1 MAIWWRYRLAV
12 ISLALAFSL
21 TTACGGGDTDVDD
34 PDTCEGDSCEEPD
47 VGPDADECDPGVDEC
62 NEDPDVDEPG
72 FCSDDNDCSAGR
84 YCYDDSCVSETFI
97 CTLLNCAGQ
106 PGVCDP
112 EARECVNA
120 EVCTSVNDCLEGNLC
135 VANRC
140 EPEAD
145 LCSECA
151 ENEECVYDRT
161 NLSVSCV
168 DPTIVCEADARSCD
182 GDTLVVCNADGTQ
195 EARINCRE
203 GCDGTELRCILPE
216 ADSCADAYEVLD
228 GDSFEIDWTEFS
240 NYYQPSEES
249 ACVPINRLF
258 NTSGADVSFKA
269 TVPPGEQLTVSMTS
283 AVDYGAIY
291 LLEECVDVVESCV
304 EPNATDFIRGEEEFV
319 RAAAY
324 TNDTDAPVTLTII
337 ADTGV
342 GTLDN
347 PATLDFSIGLPLC
360 DPGTYQCT
368 DGQREVCNAFGNE
381 YRELPFCPFGCGEE
395 PDQCAEAPNSVCSE
409 AVDLAAEG
417 MTYSSTVSDLGVG
430 AQVRYGSGGSL
441 DGDQCNFASSS
452 RQDDLVGG
460 TGYFSVDLVAGQRI
474 TATLAAEAD
483 MAMWISRGC
492 PDIQPED
499 SEDET
504 NLNCQRATN
513 IGGASSTETLTYV
526 AAVSDT
532 FILAV
537 QAVEEDDA
545 EGEFVLDVNI
555 EDPVCDGLDNGS
567 ILGCFDEDTLSICNG
582 DFPTFYSCEGGC
594 VDGACGT
601 PRGDRCVDAINLA
614 VGESYEGDFA
624 NITNKL
630 NAPGSCFEGSAPGGR
645 DAVFAVEL
653 EANDILEATLVS
665 DVYAGIYVLSDC
677 PGLDT
682 ISGACEVG
690 VLDGEAE
697 DQYVEYFVEEAG
709 TYYVVVDA
717 GTSAT
722 EAGTFTLS
730 LNTRQGVCSPSTTFC
745 ADGAFQTCSETGDSV
760 VDSVAC
766 PFACNP
772 DGTQCGGPESP
783 NNVCSSSLLIDA
795 STTITDVFGKTGAVR
810 FERNYVL
817 TDAAECYDGT
827 STNGRDAVYQIQLDP
842 TEGVVV
848 TYQAAD
854 PSGGDPVMYLVE
866 SCAEASDI
874 DTTCVA
880 SATGSGSEIDYISE
894 EGGTYY
900 LILDHTQGADLTND
914 AFEVS
919 FEFFDTPCDTLS
931 TQACVDG
938 GMTIEI
944 CDERGNQELIE
955 CDFGCALDESDP
967 ENVEAYCL
975 DRQGDTCSRPFEV
988 LTDTYTYTDSL
999 SGYSNTYTPYSE
1011 ASGTSCTGWRGA
1023 GGEVVFA
1030 VPMTVGDEL
1039 TATMTSQFDGAFWI
1053 TGNCANAEIATLECQ
1068 VGSDAT
1074 FGAGTESLTFE
1085 AISDKTYFIMVD
1097 SVDFGA
1103 TGTFELQVDITRA
1116 P

>member
-1 MAIWWRYRLAV
+1 M
-12 ISLALAFSL
+12 
-21 TTACGGGDTDVDD
+21 GPDVDCD
-34 PDTCEGDSCEEPD
+34 PDTEECGENPD
-47 VGPDADECDPGVDEC
+47 GGGTGV
-62 NEDPDVDEPG
+62 
-72 FCSDDNDCSAGR
+72 CSDDNDCSAGR

-112 EARECVNA
+112 AARECVNA

-145 LCSECA
+145 LCSECS

-168 DPTIVCEADARSCD
+168 DPTIVCEADTRSCD
-182 GDTLVVCNADGTQ
+182 GDTLVVCNANGTQ

-216 ADSCADAYEVLD
+216 ADSCADAYEVVD

-258 NTSGADVSFKA
+258 NTSGADVAFSA

-304 EPNATDFIRGEEEFV
+304 EPSATDFIRGEDQFV

-360 DPGTYQCT
+360 EPGTYQCAE
-368 DGQREVCNAFGNE
+368 GQREVCNAFGNA
-381 YRELPFCPFGCGEE
+381 YTQLPFCPFGCGAEA
-395 PDQCAEAPNSVCSE
+395 DQCAEAPNSVCSA

-417 MTYSSTVSDLGVG
+417 MTYSSTVADLGVG

-513 IGGASSTETLTYV
+513 IAGASSTETLTYV

-537 QAVEEDDA
+537 QAVEEGDA
-545 EGEFVLDVNI
+545 EGEFVLDVSI
-555 EDPVCDGLDNGS
+555 EDPVCAGLANGS
-567 ILGCFDEDTLSICNG
+567 VLGCFDADTLSICNG
-582 DFPTFYSCEGGC
+582 DFPTFYGCEGGC

-601 PRGDRCVDAINLA
+601 PRGDRCIDAITLA
-614 VGESYEGDFA
+614 PGASFEGDFA

-630 NAPGSCFEGSAPGGR
+630 NAPSSCFEGTPPGGR

-653 EANDILEATLVS
+653 NANDILEATLTT
-665 DVYAGIYVLSDC
+665 DVYAGIYVLNNC

-690 VLDGEAE
+690 MLDGDAE
-697 DQYVEYFVEEAG
+697 NQYVEFFAEVAG

-717 GTSAT
+717 GTTAT
-722 EAGTFTLS
+722 ETGAFTLS
-730 LNTRQGVCSPSTTFC
+730 LNTRQGVCAPNSTFC
-745 ADGAFQTCSETGDSV
+745 ANGAFQTCSETGDSV
-760 VDSVAC
+760 VESVNC

-772 DGTQCGGPESP
+772 AGTQCGGPQSP
-783 NNVCSSSLLIDA
+783 NNTCTSSLLIDA
-795 STTITDVFGKTGAVR
+795 STTITDVFGKAGDVR
-810 FERNYVL
+810 FERNYLL
-817 TDAAECYDGT
+817 TSDADCYDGA
-827 STNGRDAVYQIQLDP
+827 STNGRDAVYQLQLDP
-842 TEGVVV
+842 TEGVVI
-848 TYQAAD
+848 TYEASSSAN
-854 PSGGDPVMYLVE
+854 GEPVMYLVE
-866 SCAEASDI
+866 DCADSTAIRTSCIASSVGDGG
-874 DTTCVA
+874 V
-880 SATGSGSEIDYISE
+880 IDYISE
-894 EGGTYY
+894 DGGTYF
-900 LILDHTQGADLTND
+900 LIVDHTDVADLAND
-914 AFEVS
+914 AFAVS
-919 FEFFDTPCDTLS
+919 FELFDTPCDTLNV
-931 TQACVDG
+931 QRCING
-938 GMTIEI
+938 GTTIEI

-955 CDFGCALDESDP
+955 CDYGCALDNSDP
-967 ENVEAYCL
+967 QNVEAFCQV
-975 DRQGDTCSRPFEV
+975 REGDTCERPFEI
-988 LTDTYTYTDSL
+988 LTNSYTYTDSL
-999 SGYSNTYTPYSE
+999 SGYSNTYTPYIE

-1030 VPMTVGDEL
+1030 VPMTEQDVL
-1039 TATMTSQFDGAFWI
+1039 TASITSQFDGALWV
-1053 TGNCANAEIATLECQ
+1053 TGNCDNPDLATFEC
-1068 VGSDAT
+1068 VDGSDDV
-1074 FGAGTESLTFE
+1074 FGEGTETLTLS
-1085 AISDKTYFIMVD
+1085 AGSTKTYFIMVD

>member
-1 MAIWWRYRLAV
+1 M
-12 ISLALAFSL
+12 ALAFSL
-21 TTACGGGDTDVDD
+21 TTACGGGETDVDD

-47 VGPDADECDPGVDEC
+47 VGPDVDECDPTVDEC
-62 NEDPDVDEPG
+62 DEEPDGGEPG
-72 FCSDDNDCSAGR
+72 VCSDDNDCSAGR
-84 YCYDDSCVSETFI
+84 YCYDDSCVSDTFI

-112 EARECVNA
+112 AARECVNA

-135 VANRC
+135 VANQC
-140 EPEAD
+140 QPEAD
-145 LCSECA
+145 LCSECS

-216 ADSCADAYEVLD
+216 ADSCADAYEVVD

-240 NYYQPSEES
+240 NYYQPTEES

-304 EPNATDFIRGEEEFV
+304 EPSATDFIRGEEEFV

-324 TNDTDAPVTLTII
+324 TNETDAPVTLTII

-360 DPGTYQCT
+360 EPGTYVCAE
-368 DGQREVCNAFGNE
+368 GQREVCNAFGNA
-381 YRELPFCPFGCGEE
+381 YRQLPFCPFGCGEE
-395 PDQCAEAPNSVCSE
+395 ADQCAEAPNSVCSA

-417 MTYSSTVSDLGVG
+417 MTYSSTVRDLGVD

-441 DGDQCNFASSS
+441 DGDQCNFSSSS
-452 RQDDLVGG
+452 RDDDLVGG
-460 TGYFSVDLVAGQRI
+460 SGYFSVELEAGQRL
-474 TATLAAEAD
+474 TATLASEAD

-504 NLNCQRATN
+504 NLNCQRAAN
-513 IGGASSTETLTYV
+513 IAGASGTETLTYV

-537 QAVEEDDA
+537 QAVGEDDN

-567 ILGCFDEDTLSICNG
+567 VLGCFDEDTLSICNG

-594 VDGACGT
+594 TDGACGT
-601 PRGDRCVDAINLA
+601 PRGDRCVDAISLA

-630 NAPGSCFEGSAPGGR
+630 NAPGGCFEGAVPGGR

-665 DVYAGIYVLSDC
+665 DVYAGIYILSDC

-697 DQYVEYFVEEAG
+697 DQYVEFFVEEAG

-722 EAGTFTLS
+722 ESGTFTLS
-730 LNTRQGVCSPSTTFC
+730 LNTRQGVCSPGSTFC
-745 ADGAFQTCSETGDSV
+745 ADGAFQTCSETGDEV
-760 VDSVAC
+760 VDSVTC
-766 PFACNP
+766 PFACTP
-772 DGTQCGGPESP
+772 DGTQCGGPAQP
-783 NNVCSSSLLIDA
+783 NGTCDTALSITA
-795 STTITDVFGKTGAVR
+795 PTTISDVFGKDGAPR
-810 FERNYVL
+810 FFSDFVL
-817 TDAAECYDGT
+817 TSEADCYGGSD
-827 STNGRDAVYQIQLDP
+827 TNGNDAVYEVTLAP
-842 TEGVVV
+842 TQGLKATLNAAV
-848 TYQAAD
+848 TSGAVLYLLSACDDTNVDNSCMQA
-854 PSGGDPVMYLVE
+854 
-866 SCAEASDI
+866 
-874 DTTCVA
+874 DTGA
-880 SATGSGSEIDYISE
+880 GAEIDYISE
-894 EGGTYY
+894 EGGTYF
-900 LILDHTQGADLTND
+900 LIVDRTEVQAASAND
-914 AFEVS
+914 AFTIEID
-919 FEFFDTPCDTLS
+919 FFDTPCDALS
-931 TQACVDG
+931 VQRCING
-938 GMTIEI
+938 GTTIEI

-955 CDFGCALDESDP
+955 CDYGCALDESDP
-967 ENVEAYCL
+967 ENVEAFCQ
-975 DRQGDTCSRPFEV
+975 DREGDTCERPFV
-988 LTDTYTYTDSL
+988 VTGDTYSFSDAIA
-999 SGYSNTYTPYSE
+999 GYSNTYTPLNDSN
-1011 ASGTSCTGWRGA
+1011 GISCTGWRGA
-1023 GGEVVFA
+1023 GGEVVFE
-1030 VPMTVGDEL
+1030 VPMAPGDVV
-1039 TATMTSQFDGAFWI
+1039 TASMTSQYDGALYLSRGC
-1053 TGNCANAEIATLECQ
+1053 TNPAIATQSCLE
-1068 VGSDAT
+1068 GSDEV
-1074 FGAGTESLTFE
+1074 FEGNGTETITYTAAETRS
-1085 AISDKTYFIMVD
+1085 YFIFADGVELG
-1097 SVDFGA
+1097 S
-1103 TGTFELQVDITRA
+1103 TGTFDVQIDITRA